1 MGCDYGLQI
10 IFTHFWDMG
19 QMICPAKPMDAFS
32 PEHLVTETLEAIAVK
47 GIKVE
52 WVDPEKEARWNKLIR
67 KRH

>member
-1 MGCDYGLQI
+1 
-10 IFTHFWDMG
+10 MG
-19 QMICPAKPMDAFS
+19 QMICPSKPMDAFS

-52 WVDPEKEARWNKLIR
+52 LVDPEKEARWNKLIR